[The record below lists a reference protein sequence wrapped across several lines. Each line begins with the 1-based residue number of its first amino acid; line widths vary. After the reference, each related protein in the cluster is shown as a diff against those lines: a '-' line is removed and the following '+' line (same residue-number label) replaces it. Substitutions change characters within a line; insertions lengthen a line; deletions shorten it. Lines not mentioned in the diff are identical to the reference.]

1 MNPSKLH
8 LALTILI
15 LLLPL
20 AGCDSR
26 KERQKAAARAAELER
41 LPHLEYIH
49 PEKETRLVLKRSY
62 TVIIDALEKAEL
74 TARVRGEVK
83 VMSPNADIGR
93 QVKKD
98 EALVVLDIPDI
109 LAELENKKALLDQAI
124 SQQDQ
129 SQHHMK
135 LAGEEVNEA
144 KAEERKQDAEMK
156 FRESQYSRYAM
167 LAKQGTVTPEQADE
181 AKLQLGAAQA
191 AVRAVQAKIQTKQAK
206 YEAAKVEIKVADSK
220 KKVADAEVAR
230 VTALVGFATI
240 RAPFDGVV
248 TKRWVD
254 RGAVMRDA
262 VHPLLTVMR
271 TDIMRVIMDVPARDV
286 RFLRSRESKDG
297 GNPVTL
303 HVPDLHD
310 TRPDL
315 DFKGTVTLTAAA
327 LDPVTRTMR
336 TEMHL
341 LNPDGYL
348 RPQMTGTATVTL
360 AEHKGITVPATAL
373 VRRGERTLIYYISNP
388 TGEPLRGIV
397 RPLDVQLGLDDGVN
411 VEIVQPRL
419 TGRELIIR
427 MGNGVI
433 REGAHSVAVPARLE
447 ELQ

>member
-1 MNPSKLH
+1 
-8 LALTILI
+8 
-15 LLLPL
+15 
-20 AGCDSR
+20 
-26 KERQKAAARAAELER
+26 
-41 LPHLEYIH
+41 
-49 PEKETRLVLKRSY
+49 
-62 TVIIDALEKAEL
+62 
-74 TARVRGEVK
+74 
-83 VMSPNADIGR
+83 
-93 QVKKD
+93 
-98 EALVVLDIPDI
+98 
-109 LAELENKKALLDQAI
+109 
-124 SQQDQ
+124 
-129 SQHHMK
+129 
-135 LAGEEVNEA
+135 
-144 KAEERKQDAEMK
+144 
-156 FRESQYSRYAM
+156 
-167 LAKQGTVTPEQADE
+167 
-181 AKLQLGAAQA
+181 
-191 AVRAVQAKIQTKQAK
+191 
-206 YEAAKVEIKVADSK
+206 
-220 KKVADAEVAR
+220 

-433 REGAHSVAVPARLE
+433 REGAHTVAVPARLE

>member
-1 MNPSKLH
+1 MKSGKLH
-8 LALTILI
+8 LALSIC

-20 AGCDSR
+20 AGCGSR
-26 KERQKAAARAAELER
+26 RDRSASRSGEVDR

-49 PEKETRLVLKRSY
+49 PEKQTHLVLKRTY

-93 QVKKD
+93 PVKKD

-109 LAELENKKALLDQAI
+109 LADLQNKKALLEQAI

-129 SQHHMK
+129 SQHNLK
-135 LAGEEVNEA
+135 VVAEEVNEA
-144 KAEERKQDAEMK
+144 KAEERKQEAEMK
-156 FRESQYSRYAM
+156 FRESQYSRYAQ
-167 LAKQGTVTPEQADE
+167 LARQGTVTPEQADE

-191 AVRAVQAKIQTKQAK
+191 AVKAVQAKIQTKHAK
-206 YEAAKVEIKVADSK
+206 HEAAKVEIKVADSK

-271 TDIMRVIMDVPARDV
+271 TDIMRVIMDVPERDL
-286 RFLRSRESKDG
+286 RFLRNRDAKDG
-297 GNPVTL
+297 GNHVVL
-303 HVPDLHD
+303 HVPSLHD
-310 TRPDL
+310 SRPDL
-315 DFKGTVTLTAAA
+315 DFKGSITLTAAA

-336 TEMHL
+336 AEMHVP
-341 LNPDGYL
+341 NADGYL
-348 RPQMTGTATVTL
+348 RPQMSGTATVTL
-360 AEHKGITVPATAL
+360 AEHKGVTVPATAL
-373 VRRGERTLIYYISNP
+373 VRRGEKTFIYYISNP
-388 TGEPLRGIV
+388 TGEPPRGIV
-397 RPLDVQLGLDDGVN
+397 RPLDVQLGLDDGVK
-411 VEIVQPRL
+411 VEITSPPL
-419 TGRELIIR
+419 TGQELIIR
-427 MGNGVI
+427 KGNGVI
-433 REGAHSVAVPARLE
+433 REGAHTVAVPARRE